1 MSRICWLASYMKSGN
16 TWLRI
21 FINNLRAN
29 SDDPVD
35 INSLSRLEPIASSR
49 MEFDDAMGVES
60 SDLTF
65 EEIEY
70 YRPAVYR
77 HMAHASPDML
87 LLKIHDAY
95 TLSKQGIPI
104 VPTDITHGAIYI
116 LRNPLDVA
124 VSMSHFVKRDIDSVL
139 DIMGCE
145 NLAFAALRQK
155 LFIQLLQRTLSWSR
169 HVTSWIDL
177 PPFPVHVVRYEDMQQ
192 SPLATFTNVARFAG
206 LPDDEE
212 RVARAIRHSSFGTL
226 QQQEQKHGFRERPG
240 TATSFF
246 RKGEAGGWRRELTE
260 AQVERI
266 ITDHGAVMRRFGY
279 LSESGQ
285 ILC

>member
-1 MSRICWLASYMKSGN
+1 MSSICWLASYLKSGN

-21 FINNLRAN
+21 FINNLR
-29 SDDPVD
+29 SKSEHP
-35 INSLSRLEPIASSR
+35 ININDLSRHEPIASSR
-49 MEFDDAMGVES
+49 EEFDNLLGVES

-65 EEIEY
+65 EEIEG

-77 HMAHASPDML
+77 HMAHTSPDML
-87 LLKIHDAY
+87 MLKIHDAY

-104 VPTDITHGAIYI
+104 VPEDVTHGAIYI

-124 VSMSHFVKRDIDSVL
+124 VSMSHFLKRDIDSVL

-145 NLAFAALRQK
+145 NIAFAATRQK
-155 LFIQLLQRTLSWSR
+155 LFIQLLQRTLSWSK

-177 PPFPVHVVRYEDMQQ
+177 PPFPVLVVRYEDMQL
-192 SPLATFTNVARFAG
+192 SPLATFTKVASFAG

-212 RVARAIRHSSFGTL
+212 RVARAIGHSSFGIL

-240 TATSFF
+240 TAASFF

-285 ILC
+285 TIC

>member
-1 MSRICWLASYMKSGN
+1 MSSICWLASYIKSGN

-29 SDDPVD
+29 SEHPID
-35 INSLSRLEPIASSR
+35 INDLSRLEPIASAR
-49 MEFDDAMGVES
+49 EDFDDVMGVES
-60 SDLTF
+60 SDLSF

-77 HMAHASPDML
+77 HMAHTSPDML

-95 TLSKQGIPI
+95 TLSKQGVPI
-104 VPTDITHGAIYI
+104 VPADITHGAVYI

-124 VSMSHFVKRDIDSVL
+124 VSMAHFFKLDIDNV
-139 DIMGCE
+139 IKMMGSTKT
-145 NLAFAALRQK
+145 ALEANRHKLCRQ
-155 LFIQLLQRTLSWSR
+155 LPQQVLSWSR

-177 PPFPVHVVRYEDMQQ
+177 PPFPVLVVRYEDMQL
-192 SPLATFTNVARFAG
+192 SPLATFTKVASFAG
-206 LPDDEE
+206 LPDDED
-212 RVARAIRHSSFGTL
+212 RVARAIGHSSFGTL
-226 QQQEQKHGFRERPG
+226 QQQEQKHGFRERPS

-246 RKGEAGGWRRELTE
+246 REGEAGGWRRELTE

-266 ITDHGAVMRRFGY
+266 INDHGDVMRRFGY